1 MIDGFRSGF
10 IGTSDAPIL
19 TGIIVIT
26 SLNVILWTVCYEMFR
41 RGYKLKS

>member
-1 MIDGFRSGF
+1 
-10 IGTSDAPIL
+10 
-19 TGIIVIT
+19 VIT